1 MWLTKKGYQKHTAL
15 DTQTFQKKN
24 DTKSDRHR
32 VLQISTKTIS
42 NLSREHPRVSTPSL
56 SFRQNINF

>member
-24 DTKSDRHR
+24 DTNSDQHR
-32 VLQISTKTIS
+32 VLQVSTKTKPG
-42 NLSREHPRVSTPSL
+42 NASRERLRVSTPCC
-56 SFRQNINF
+56 RQNIDF